1 MKDMLDVTA
10 TPLMPEDVIAI
21 FPLKQ
26 HPISKETGRDPV
38 WLGVVISVDE
48 EEEQPILVQL
58 MHPQRISN
66 RKTIS
71 TQNYKPLYVDHQ
83 NNMVFPMRSS
93 RSVIK
98 VTTRVR
104 YQDVVPV
111 GRIRLNN
118 NGVME
123 RKVSIQIN
131 KLLKSRIKEN
141 EKSPSG

>member
-1 MKDMLDVTA
+1 
-10 TPLMPEDVIAI
+10 
-21 FPLKQ
+21 
-26 HPISKETGRDPV
+26 
-38 WLGVVISVDE
+38 
-48 EEEQPILVQL
+48 
-58 MHPQRISN
+58 
-66 RKTIS
+66 
-71 TQNYKPLYVDHQ
+71 
-83 NNMVFPMRSS
+83 MVFPMRSS

-111 GRIRLNN
+111 GRVRLNN